1 MTAAPA
7 PPADAGPPPTAG
19 PHADGRP
26 DARVLVLSG
35 PSGSGKSTVVRK
47 LAGECSEPVRPSV
60 SATTRPPREGEVDGV
75 DYHFLSDDEFR
86 RREGAGAFLETAEVH
101 GRGYWYGT
109 PWAEVDAAAAAGAWA
124 LLEIDVAG
132 ARAVLAR
139 YPDAVTVF
147 LMTSTEEEFV
157 RRLRAR
163 GTESE
168 ADIARRI
175 ETANAELREADG
187 YLHRVYNDD
196 LSAAVARLCEILR
209 THPSPAADPAA

>member
-7 PPADAGPPPTAG
+7 PPTEPPHP
-19 PHADGRP
+19 DGHP

-35 PSGSGKSTVVRK
+35 PSGSGKSTVVRE
-47 LAGECSEPVRPSV
+47 LAGACSERIRPCV
-60 SATTRPPREGEVDGV
+60 SATTRPPREGEEDGV

-86 RREGAGAFLETAEVH
+86 RRRDAGEFLETAEVH
-101 GRGYWYGT
+101 GRAWYGT
-109 PWAEVDAAAAAGAWA
+109 PWAEVDAAAADGAWA
-124 LLEIDVAG
+124 LLEIDVVG
-132 ARAVLAR
+132 ARSVLAR
-139 YPDAVTVF
+139 YPDTVTVF

-168 ADIARRI
+168 ADIARRL
-175 ETANAELREADG
+175 ETAKAELREADG

-196 LSAAVARLCEILR
+196 LSAAVARLCDILR

>member
-1 MTAAPA
+1 MTAAP
-7 PPADAGPPPTAG
+7 PPAAA
-19 PHADGRP
+19 PHADGHP

-35 PSGSGKSTVVRK
+35 PSGSGKSTVVRE
-47 LAGECSEPVRPSV
+47 LAGACSEPIRPSV

-75 DYHFLSDDEFR
+75 DYHFLSDGEFHR
-86 RREGAGAFLETAEVH
+86 RRDAGEFLETAEVH
-101 GRGYWYGT
+101 GRGFWYGT
-109 PWAEVDAAAAAGAWA
+109 PWAEVDAAAAEGSWA
-124 LLEIDVAG
+124 LLEIDVVG

-168 ADIARRI
+168 EDIARRL
-175 ETANAELREADG
+175 ETAKAELREADG

-196 LSAAVARLCEILR
+196 LPAAVARLCDILR
-209 THPSPAADPAA
+209 AHPSPADPAA

>member
-7 PPADAGPPPTAG
+7 PPPAAEDRAAD
-19 PHADGRP
+19 DGHRDDDGHP

-35 PSGSGKSTVVRK
+35 PSGSGKSTVVRE
-47 LAGECSEPVRPSV
+47 LAGSCSEPVRPCV
-60 SATTRPPREGEVDGV
+60 SATTRPPREGEEDGV
-75 DYHFLSDDEFR
+75 DYHFLSDAEFR
-86 RREGAGAFLETAEVH
+86 RRREAGAFLETAEVH
-101 GRGYWYGT
+101 GRAWYGT
-109 PWAEVDAAAAAGAWA
+109 PWSEVDAAAAAGAWA
-124 LLEIDVAG
+124 LLEIDVVG

-147 LMTSTEEEFV
+147 LMTSTREEFV

-175 ETANAELREADG
+175 ETAAAELAEADE
-187 YLHRVYNDD
+187 YRHRVYNDD
-196 LSAAVARLCEILR
+196 LPAAVAQLCDILR
-209 THPSPAADPAA
+209 ARPSPADPAA